1 MENSNIQN
9 DQKLPFGIGCLDT
22 FLEGG
27 VDRGVITQVYGE
39 GGTGKT
45 NMALQLTV
53 STLLSGKK
61 VIYVDTES
69 FSSTRYIQIANSDND
84 LSKNLILYR
93 CENFAEQEVNLI
105 KAERILQKTTDIDL
119 LVLDSA
125 TALLRIDRNESL
137 KTQGL
142 SRIISLLNTIGYKY
156 KIPLFVTNQI
166 YFDVGNSSITPFGGH
181 LLDHFSKTIISLR
194 RTAAGGREATIE
206 KHRSI
211 REGKTQVF
219 YITQTGISCF
229 P

>member
-1 MENSNIQN
+1 MESS
-9 DQKLPFGIGCLDT
+9 DMEKDKKLPFGIGCLDT

-45 NMALQLTV
+45 NLAMQLTV

-69 FSSTRYIQIANSDND
+69 FSSTRYLQIANSAQD
-84 LSKNLILYR
+84 LSKNLLLYR
-93 CENFAEQEVNLI
+93 CENFSEQEVNLI
-105 KAERILQKTTDIDL
+105 KAQRIMQNSKDVDL

-125 TALLRIDRNESL
+125 TALLRIEKDEGL
-137 KTQGL
+137 KREGL

-156 KIPLFVTNQI
+156 NIPLFVTNQI
-166 YFDVGNSSITPFGGH
+166 YFDVSNSSITPFGGH
-181 LLDHFSKTIISLR
+181 LLDHFSKTIISLKR
-194 RTAAGGREATIE
+194 VANGGREATIE

-211 REGKTQVF
+211 QDGKTQIF
-219 YITQTGISCF
+219 YISQAGISCF